1 MNEDFLHSRQKEW
14 TVEPWTISRTSQ
26 PGRQIKILSKKCH
39 RKNPNLKPLKQT
51 TEENYVTIFKKCTE
65 SSPAILNLSTGT
77 FIHAFEEKNKYIV

>member
-39 RKNPNLKPLKQT
+39 RKNPNLKPPKQT
-51 TEENYVTIFKKCTE
+51 TEENYVTIFKNAPK
-65 SSPAILNLSTGT
+65 AVHILNLFTGT